1 MGFVAQ
7 GRSSYFGS
15 QVSRIFTAEAS
26 DVKDVIVPGDRGQ
39 RDRIRLQP
47 DEAIGQRNRCSE
59 PRAVEWR
66 IVELSLVLKR
76 LILRTLGRPVH
87 ARKQSSMR
95 GESERQH

>member
-15 QVSRIFTAEAS
+15 PDSLILIAAAS
-26 DVKDVIVPGDRGQ
+26 ALKEVIVPCDRGQ
-39 RDRIRLQP
+39 RDRIRMQP